1 MDQASPFTL
10 SAKDTEAPEPA
21 ASASLTL
28 AAMPTALDVP
38 ANDVKD
44 AKDAEPA
51 DVNSDQ
57 PKEKD
62 PNMEPACI
70 EEKGLMKTPESKHTP
85 PQVKEE

>member
-1 MDQASPFTL
+1 
-10 SAKDTEAPEPA
+10 
-21 ASASLTL
+21 
-28 AAMPTALDVP
+28 MPTALDVA

-44 AKDAEPA
+44 AKDAEPV

-62 PNMEPACI
+62 PNMESACI